1 MAEVMLP
8 NVQNLQVF
16 CVAKA
21 IMMDWQGSAFL
32 ASPLSV
38 PAY

>member
-8 NVQNLQVF
+8 NVQNIQVF
-16 CVAKA
+16 CVVET
-21 IMMDWQGSAFL
+21 IVMGWQGSAFL